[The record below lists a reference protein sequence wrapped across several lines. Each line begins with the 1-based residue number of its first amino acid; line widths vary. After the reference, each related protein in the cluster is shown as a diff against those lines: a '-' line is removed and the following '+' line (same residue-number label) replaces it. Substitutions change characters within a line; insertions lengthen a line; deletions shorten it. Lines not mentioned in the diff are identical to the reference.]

1 MEYSAVS
8 TIWIMVGTV
17 LIFFMQ
23 AGFAMLE
30 TGMTRVKNAGNI
42 AMKNLVD
49 YCIGSVTF
57 WLIGF
62 GIMYG
67 GDGAVLGKIK
77 GVAMES
83 VYGGGMLPD
92 GIPFWAFLIFQT
104 VFAAT
109 AATIVSGAMAARTK
123 FAAYCIYSLMIS
135 LVIYPISGHWIWG
148 DGWLAQLGFHDLAGS
163 TVVHMVGGAAAF
175 AGAWMLGPR
184 IGKYSRSGKSKKI
197 PGHSM
202 PLSVLGIFIL
212 WFGWFGFNGSS
223 VLPLTGDTVSLV
235 GKVFCN
241 TNLSAAAGAVTAM
254 CISWAWKKKPD
265 IAMTLNGAL
274 AGLVSITAGADVIS
288 TPLAVLVGI
297 VAGAIVV
304 GGMHFIENV
313 VKIDDPVGANRGTR
327 IRWPVGNCSGW
338 IVLRRNRHKDKGPA
352 ARRWW
357 LPVRN
362 PDPWRNSCVPV
373 CICSFGTTVQ
383 DRSEDHRP
391 SCIG

>member
-148 DGWLAQLGFHDLAGS
+148 GGWLAQLGFHDLAGS
-163 TVVHMVGGAAAF
+163 TVVHMVGGAAVS
-175 AGAWMLGPR
+175 AWNIYPVVWLVRLQRKLGSATDR
-184 IGKYSRSGKSKKI
+184 RYGVTSWQG
-197 PGHSM
+197 
-202 PLSVLGIFIL
+202 VL
-212 WFGWFGFNGSS
+212 
-223 VLPLTGDTVSLV
+223 
-235 GKVFCN
+235 
-241 TNLSAAAGAVTAM
+241 
-254 CISWAWKKKPD
+254 
-265 IAMTLNGAL
+265 
-274 AGLVSITAGADVIS
+274 
-288 TPLAVLVGI
+288 
-297 VAGAIVV
+297 
-304 GGMHFIENV
+304 
-313 VKIDDPVGANRGTR
+313 
-327 IRWPVGNCSGW
+327 
-338 IVLRRNRHKDKGPA
+338 
-352 ARRWW
+352 
-357 LPVRN
+357 
-362 PDPWRNSCVPV
+362 
-373 CICSFGTTVQ
+373 
-383 DRSEDHRP
+383 
-391 SCIG
+391 

>member
-135 LVIYPISGHWIWG
+135 LVIYPISGHWI
-148 DGWLAQLGFHDLAGS
+148 
-163 TVVHMVGGAAAF
+163 
-175 AGAWMLGPR
+175 
-184 IGKYSRSGKSKKI
+184 
-197 PGHSM
+197 
-202 PLSVLGIFIL
+202 
-212 WFGWFGFNGSS
+212 
-223 VLPLTGDTVSLV
+223 
-235 GKVFCN
+235 
-241 TNLSAAAGAVTAM
+241 
-254 CISWAWKKKPD
+254 
-265 IAMTLNGAL
+265 
-274 AGLVSITAGADVIS
+274 
-288 TPLAVLVGI
+288 
-297 VAGAIVV
+297 
-304 GGMHFIENV
+304 
-313 VKIDDPVGANRGTR
+313 
-327 IRWPVGNCSGW
+327 
-338 IVLRRNRHKDKGPA
+338 
-352 ARRWW
+352 
-357 LPVRN
+357 
-362 PDPWRNSCVPV
+362 
-373 CICSFGTTVQ
+373 
-383 DRSEDHRP
+383 
-391 SCIG
+391 

>member
-241 TNLSAAAGAVTAM
+241 TNLSAAAGPVTAM
-254 CISWAWKKKPD
+254 CIK
-265 IAMTLNGAL
+265 LGVEEE
-274 AGLVSITAGADVIS
+274 AGNRHDTQRRSGRPGFYHCGSRRYKYTTCG
-288 TPLAVLVGI
+288 VG
-297 VAGAIVV
+297 
-304 GGMHFIENV
+304 
-313 VKIDDPVGANRGTR
+313 
-327 IRWPVGNCSGW
+327 
-338 IVLRRNRHKDKGPA
+338 RNRVRSDSSWGNAFHRERGKD
-352 ARRWW
+352 R
-357 LPVRN
+357 
-362 PDPWRNSCVPV
+362 
-373 CICSFGTTVQ
+373 
-383 DRSEDHRP
+383 
-391 SCIG
+391 

>member
-313 VKIDDPVGANRGTR
+313 VKIDDPVGAIAAR

>member
-109 AATIVSGAMAARTK
+109 AATIVSGAMAARTEICSILYLQSDDK
-123 FAAYCIYSLMIS
+123 
-135 LVIYPISGHWIWG
+135 SGDLSYIRTLDMG
-148 DGWLAQLGFHDLAGS
+148 RRLAG
-163 TVVHMVGGAAAF
+163 TA
-175 AGAWMLGPR
+175 R
-184 IGKYSRSGKSKKI
+184 I
-197 PGHSM
+197 P
-202 PLSVLGIFIL
+202 
-212 WFGWFGFNGSS
+212 
-223 VLPLTGDTVSLV
+223 
-235 GKVFCN
+235 
-241 TNLSAAAGAVTAM
+241 
-254 CISWAWKKKPD
+254 
-265 IAMTLNGAL
+265 
-274 AGLVSITAGADVIS
+274 
-288 TPLAVLVGI
+288 
-297 VAGAIVV
+297 
-304 GGMHFIENV
+304 
-313 VKIDDPVGANRGTR
+313 
-327 IRWPVGNCSGW
+327 
-338 IVLRRNRHKDKGPA
+338 
-352 ARRWW
+352 
-357 LPVRN
+357 
-362 PDPWRNSCVPV
+362 
-373 CICSFGTTVQ
+373 
-383 DRSEDHRP
+383 
-391 SCIG
+391 

>member
-109 AATIVSGAMAARTK
+109 HREANLGRTSK
-123 FAAYCIYSLMIS
+123 LYLRIHQRRLSECLKAEPFLF
-135 LVIYPISGHWIWG
+135 
-148 DGWLAQLGFHDLAGS
+148 GWLVCTNCHRTAVCQHFEFPDK
-163 TVVHMVGGAAAF
+163 
-175 AGAWMLGPR
+175 R
-184 IGKYSRSGKSKKI
+184 RKI
-197 PGHSM
+197 
-202 PLSVLGIFIL
+202 
-212 WFGWFGFNGSS
+212 
-223 VLPLTGDTVSLV
+223 LPWCI
-235 GKVFCN
+235 VFP
-241 TNLSAAAGAVTAM
+241 
-254 CISWAWKKKPD
+254 KPD
-265 IAMTLNGAL
+265 WRDCR
-274 AGLVSITAGADVIS
+274 GLY
-288 TPLAVLVGI
+288 L
-297 VAGAIVV
+297 
-304 GGMHFIENV
+304 
-313 VKIDDPVGANRGTR
+313 
-327 IRWPVGNCSGW
+327 
-338 IVLRRNRHKDKGPA
+338 
-352 ARRWW
+352 
-357 LPVRN
+357 
-362 PDPWRNSCVPV
+362 
-373 CICSFGTTVQ
+373 
-383 DRSEDHRP
+383 
-391 SCIG
+391 

>member
-1 MEYSAVS
+1 
-8 TIWIMVGTV
+8 
-17 LIFFMQ
+17 
-23 AGFAMLE
+23 
-30 TGMTRVKNAGNI
+30 
-42 AMKNLVD
+42 
-49 YCIGSVTF
+49 
-57 WLIGF
+57 
-62 GIMYG
+62 
-67 GDGAVLGKIK
+67 
-77 GVAMES
+77 
-83 VYGGGMLPD
+83 
-92 GIPFWAFLIFQT
+92 
-104 VFAAT
+104 
-109 AATIVSGAMAARTK
+109 
-123 FAAYCIYSLMIS
+123 MIS

-212 WFGWFGFNGSS
+212 LFGWFGFNGSS

-304 GGMHFIENV
+304 G
-313 VKIDDPVGANRGTR
+313 
-327 IRWPVGNCSGW
+327 
-338 IVLRRNRHKDKGPA
+338 
-352 ARRWW
+352 
-357 LPVRN
+357 
-362 PDPWRNSCVPV
+362 
-373 CICSFGTTVQ
+373 
-383 DRSEDHRP
+383 
-391 SCIG
+391 